1 MDDEYEPPADI
12 EMEDASKTKKAKKGK
27 KAKKAKKAKKGVMI
41 VIDTEDV
48 VINMAPQLEDSDNGE
63 DVSDSVS
70 KSSGAS
76 KKSKRSTKA

>member
-41 VIDTEDV
+41 DTEDV
-48 VINMAPQLEDSDNGE
+48 VINMAPQLEDSDNEE